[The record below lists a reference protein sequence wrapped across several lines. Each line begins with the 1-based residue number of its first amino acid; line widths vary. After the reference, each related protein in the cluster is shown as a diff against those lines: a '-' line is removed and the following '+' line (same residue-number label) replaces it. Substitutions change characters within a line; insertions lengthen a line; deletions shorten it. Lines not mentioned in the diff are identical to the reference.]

1 MSPELTNQLVSK
13 YPTQFKNL
21 SYIECG
27 DGWYT
32 LIDRLCY
39 VVQGQIDRNITNNK
53 NMDFFWWSQIKEK
66 FGGLRAYCYGA
77 DDYIRGA
84 IDLAEN
90 MSYNTCEVSGE
101 AGKLRKKRKADNGE
115 SIPAWMKT
123 LSDKEAEKEGY
134 L

>member
-1 MSPELTNQLVSK
+1 MSPELINQLVTK
-13 YPTQFKNL
+13 YPMQFKNL

-27 DGWYT
+27 DGWYNLLDKLFSVT
-32 LIDRLCY
+32 
-39 VVQGQIDRNITNNK
+39 QSQIERNIRNNK
-53 NMDFFWWSQIKEK
+53 NMDLFWWSQIKEK

-90 MSYNTCEVSGE
+90 LSYNTCEVSGE
-101 AGKLRKKRKADNGE
+101 LGKLRNQRKGDNGE
-115 SIPAWMKT
+115 PIRAWMKT